1 MHDDEIRAALRRGRI
16 DDAFRLFVRAHGG
29 AAFSASCRIVRDAQ
43 TAEDVMQESL
53 ISAFRNREQMLGVAS
68 LRGWLIKIATRKSLD
83 ALRATRRTGRLHEAL
98 LHADDPVNGHDLA
111 ALLARDEGRR
121 ALEHCLGT
129 LEPETCAALLL
140 RYREGVAWDEIS
152 EAVGIPVDTIRMRVQ
167 RGALRSLRA
176 CLEAQEQ
183 DP

>member
-1 MHDDEIRAALRRGRI
+1 VHDDEIRAALRRGRI
-16 DDAFRLFVRAHGG
+16 DDAFRRFVRAHGA

-83 ALRATRRTGRLHEAL
+83 ALRATRRTGRLHEAML
-98 LHADDPVNGHDLA
+98 RADDPVNGQDLA

-121 ALEHCLGT
+121 A

-140 RYREGVAWDEIS
+140 RYREGVAWDEIA